1 MRILPAYEVC
11 LSAAAAAVRR
21 GAVLGMVALAHL
33 ILVLSQSACD
43 ATTPAIFE
51 KSSSISVY
59 LHVSEPAGAAAGQ
72 RYFQSGDG
80 IRAPLA
86 AGRD

>member
-11 LSAAAAAVRR
+11 LSAAAEVARQ
-21 GAVLGMVALAHL
+21 GAVLGVVGLAHL
-33 ILVLSQSACD
+33 ILVGSQVACVLR
-43 ATTPAIFE
+43 TPAIFDAP
-51 KSSSISVY
+51 SSISVY